1 MLDDKNAGQPKKSP
15 DTPNRFEYGDESCPI
30 ANRTEHEQRPHASN
44 TDEKKLS
51 RECTRLA
58 DVCQYFSARKVDI
71 PPHLAERVG
80 SLRRLEIPERIRA
93 LKEVNEA
100 LLKYL
105 DEHEVE
111 VRGFR
116 SSR

>member
-1 MLDDKNAGQPKKSP
+1 MLNDKNAGQPKKSP
-15 DTPNRFEYGDESCPI
+15 DTPNRFEYGGEACAI
-30 ANRTEHEQRPHASN
+30 ANRTEYEKRLNALNP
-44 TDEKKLS
+44 DEKELA

-58 DVCQYFSARKVDI
+58 DLCQYFSARKMDI
-71 PPHLAERVG
+71 PSHLVERVG

-100 LLKYL
+100 LMTYL

-111 VRGFR
+111 VRGVQQ
-116 SSR
+116 